1 MDITGRSSMDK
12 YRVKEACSVALGE
25 SPEVTFKTGVGEAK
39 PGEAEALEHLVA
51 LGKAERVKASD
62 KEE

>member
-1 MDITGRSSMDK
+1 MAKSK
-12 YRVKEACSVALGE
+12 YKVKEACSVVVGM
-25 SPEVTFKTGVGEAK
+25 SPEVTYKAGIVEVD
-39 PGEAEALEHLVA
+39 AEAPEGLELLVA

>member
-1 MDITGRSSMDK
+1 MDK
-12 YRVKEACSVALGE
+12 YRVKEACAVALGD
-25 SPEVTFKTGVGEAK
+25 SPEVTFKVGVVEAK
-39 PGEAEALEHLVA
+39 PGETEALEHLVA